1 MNSYK
6 HIPIWENA
14 RRMRVLEDFRN
25 NVISYFNN
33 SSPLALGDGR
43 SETPEAVKARQ
54 RINLGVNQAHLII
67 EAAGVTS
74 IVQWSPPPL
83 IGGDAQR
90 INLIDNLFELDR
102 YRISPNHAVGFIER
116 AIGVYQFD
124 RKAAFRRTVN
134 PFWWL
139 GQGLLWFVRVPFVFL
154 SAVGFDADRAEGS
167 FLGKT
172 IKAMFALVTMAAAL
186 LTILNLLG
194 WLPGVKAMMGVE

>member
-1 MNSYK
+1 MPLFPVIRLKREDLRYEFIQTYS
-6 HIPIWENA
+6 IWENA

-90 INLIDNLFELDR
+90 ITLD
-102 YRISPNHAVGFIER
+102 
-116 AIGVYQFD
+116 
-124 RKAAFRRTVN
+124 
-134 PFWWL
+134 
-139 GQGLLWFVRVPFVFL
+139 
-154 SAVGFDADRAEGS
+154 
-167 FLGKT
+167 
-172 IKAMFALVTMAAAL
+172 
-186 LTILNLLG
+186 
-194 WLPGVKAMMGVE
+194 